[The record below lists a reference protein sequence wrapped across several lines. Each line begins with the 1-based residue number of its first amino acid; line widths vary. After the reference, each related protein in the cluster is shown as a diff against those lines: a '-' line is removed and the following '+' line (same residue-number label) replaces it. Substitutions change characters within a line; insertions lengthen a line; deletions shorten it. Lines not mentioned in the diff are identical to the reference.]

1 MSVLATGN
9 MGGWQ
14 KEDAAP
20 MSRNASTHEGISHVC
35 APFCACVTRPGTPQL
50 APLAAGQ
57 LLTRCGPRGTPGRW
71 GEWEGSSL
79 PATVPA

>member
-1 MSVLATGN
+1 MSELATGN

-20 MSRNASTHEGISHVC
+20 MSCNASTHEGMFHVC
-35 APFCACVTRPGTPQL
+35 APFWACVTGLGMPQL
-50 APLAAGQ
+50 DPPAAGQ
-57 LLTRCGPRGTPGRW
+57 LLSRRGPRGTPGRW